1 MWLKLGSF
9 LFLAL
14 GVPAVGLT
22 LFPLGW
28 MVFLLVTG
36 FRSSRRSRGAED
48 KPGLR
53 RSAESVYLVD
63 NLSWR
68 SNINPIER
76 HQPRRLTGL
85 RVHYGRTFIC
95 PVRVGEVNGKH
106 NRPLLTD
113 REEKRT

>member
-1 MWLKLGSF
+1 MWLKLGAF

-22 LFPLGW
+22 LLPLGW
-28 MVFLLVTG
+28 MVYVLVTEPG
-36 FRSSRRSRGAED
+36 SSRQGRGAED
-48 KPGLR
+48 KLGLR

-63 NLSWR
+63 NLSWK

-85 RVHYGRTFIC
+85 RV
-95 PVRVGEVNGKH
+95 
-106 NRPLLTD
+106 RPLLTD